1 MSNERYFFGADELL
15 NAPPADRKFL
25 LVLSDEDKEVYRQ
38 ILSNRFKSDQS
49 ETVQALDYVF
59 IKKLH
64 TERPENEVLTK
75 IYERLTKINNVN
87 HYDGFN
93 TILDDELENSEK
105 QINFT
110 LKHTKNEIWEII
122 HGKCEKGDRTLIQ
135 ATAGYLRGNARA
147 GSEGRAKNVSY
158 RSKEQEKELIAD
170 FVDAN
175 HLWFDDDLLTRKF
188 AEGGEQ
194 KVYRLNEDYVVK
206 VNDCG
211 FYDSWLEYL
220 ESLLLHNLF
229 FSPNTTYELLGF
241 TWEDGE
247 LFSVVKQRYIKETRP
262 TKNSETQALLEDI
275 GFENVPKGTSNYY
288 NYTLCVGLMDL
299 HIGNVFT
306 KNDGVRD
313 VLYFIDTIAYI
324 NNEPKKFEYGGNLD
338 ELNNLE
344 ATISKGRQDYQTRGA
359 LTVIKWLRAN
369 ENPNDAQNTN
379 IVLNELK
386 SGIRELGPSVRQ
398 IEELFVREP
407 EMKDNADLQET
418 VELYNAYN
426 RVQELYDAWL
436 RKRADEFDYSIFFD
450 RRDDDDEPKV
460 SQEETKAADR
470 EEWYQK
476 SRFSKK
482 WAPTFKDAV
491 EKLKQQYF
499 DAQKSKE
506 TWEAK
511 QYKKAKGKNVFVGE
525 ELSGANVSVDYIN
538 EKRRSGAIRGAEWVM
553 KESIEAL
560 NDLGFGKEEIA
571 DLLNPKAD
579 EDTNFCMQASEK
591 SLAKE
596 WEPELLN
603 LIELAPT
610 EKNRI
615 KAQGY
620 GIDFVGAKKGA
631 FSNILT
637 EKKYKEAED
646 TEMPGFRTFES
657 LFILAS
663 KIDQSKPFAVAY
675 FGDTRGNRY
684 EYAAASNDIQELI
697 GILKRHDM
705 GEAVV
710 EIYNPK
716 SKKVYAFILYTE
728 NSYDNES
735 VRLTESNKK
744 ASPENEEDELLTD
757 EEVKRLSNID
767 FSKMEVYVDPK
778 MIIPDKALPA
788 ALSAKEEAP
797 TTLKKNEYLVWH
809 GGDVVGDWS
818 LESGDFGINFGNKEQ
833 AESRLTTKKEG
844 AVKQYIITLQNPLVL
859 HLDFGWW
866 PDSPY
871 WKEFGYVPEDYSG
884 KIIDYLIA
892 EGYDGIIYPNS
903 VEGDGESY
911 IVFNPKAIRPV
922 IEKHTLEQEAIHRY
936 QWMRNKEGGQ
946 EYGNQEI
953 IVPENEARYLEFRHL
968 LKDKKMSFADYQKK
982 FGQAYMRYIRMNN
995 KGEWKFHNL
1004 NGLDKLKPEQQYF
1017 DNGWVIEVTD
1027 FNSPEAIKQ
1036 GSTADSE
1043 INVVA
1048 GAEAAIGVLEGVTPN
1063 MKPTPKFPHGKEL
1076 LDMTVAQIN
1085 EAQGMLSSYYWDN
1098 FISPKEAEI
1107 KDLQFRSKLL
1117 PARSPEKAK
1126 MKDQIL
1132 DLQSEVAVYNSES
1145 RKTFVD
1151 SWIAMSNYLMHW
1163 TVSSG
1168 LVDKVDESDMEEY
1181 FSDMLGDLSTYTFE
1195 REREMTWDQKLID
1208 VWLDIVRDH
1217 FVNGEKIKLG
1227 ENYQVPTVAC
1237 PLADDMEVP
1246 VPVASFVNYM
1256 LREGKACKLI
1266 SAGYNTAPI
1275 EDILPCWTV
1284 HFECIQPLTQQEI
1297 LTAFENN
1304 VKVLVRGKGNYDIY
1318 FLLPYK
1324 IGPGEASAVKQYLN
1338 ALEIALARDEFY
1350 DLESKGYEDKLKWFA
1365 KDLKEL
1371 KSASP
1376 QIRYEREK
1384 MLYIDA
1390 STSFTKA
1397 QLIMFFDTQPNGVEF
1412 NANLHG
1418 KLVGEWQRSVPGRLR
1433 KVDGVYD
1440 ILRLEGNNV
1449 TTLQYGPAFELVDLI
1464 FKGEVLVLTEKSP
1477 MLRVSVEEKNAVQ
1490 ELPAEQLPA
1499 AKLSIE
1505 FDVPSEEYDHT
1516 TCVISDLASAIER
1529 GGCSCADGND
1539 YHFNEYEL
1547 DQLREILETGE
1558 TQTFVPV
1565 ANLKYPLNWVAKMK
1579 VEGNFLKLPSERM
1592 STSEYNDVKR
1602 IMLKSEGVYNKNA
1615 FEFEE
1620 PAIDVYLRILGGE
1633 EYNMRK
1639 KYQYYGTP
1647 AATGDY
1653 MVKLAE
1659 IKCGMKFLEPSAG
1672 RAALMNAIWRVCP
1685 EAKIDYFEAMPTNL
1699 KVLKELSNVAFLGED
1714 FLKIKTS
1721 KKYDRIIANP
1731 PFSKDQDQ
1739 AHIRL
1744 MYDLL
1749 APKGRLVTVSATHWQ
1764 FANDKHSTAF
1774 REWIAKI
1781 GAQVIDVPA
1790 GTFKESGTMVPTVI
1804 IVADKK

>member
-1 MSNERYFFGADELL
+1 MSNEKYYFGVEEIHKLEPNLF
-15 NAPPADRKFL
+15 RS
-25 LVLSDEDKEVYRQ
+25 LSDEDKAIFGQ
-38 ILSNRFKSDQS
+38 IMSNRFNSDQS
-49 ETVQALDYVF
+49 EAIQELDYVF

-64 TERPENEVLTK
+64 TEDPNDEVLIK
-75 IYERLTKINNVN
+75 VYNRLTKINNVGN
-87 HYDGFN
+87 YDGFN
-93 TILDDELENSEK
+93 TILEDDDLENSEK

-110 LKHTKNEIWEII
+110 LNYTKDEIRNVLLGKIEIR
-122 HGKCEKGDRTLIQ
+122 GSAPIQ
-135 ATAGYLRGNARA
+135 AAAAYLRGNVGIGNEGARQPNA
-147 GSEGRAKNVSY
+147 CENKTEGQKLEDERECLEKYISQKNIWFDNGNLGIFLKSGSEQG
-158 RSKEQEKELIAD
+158 
-170 FVDAN
+170 
-175 HLWFDDDLLTRKF
+175 
-188 AEGGEQ
+188 
-194 KVYRLNEDYVVK
+194 VYRYGAREVIKLNRLNTVYY
-206 VNDCG
+206 N
-211 FYDSWLEYL
+211 SWLQYFY
-220 ESLLLHNLF
+220 SLLLHNYF
-229 FSPNTTYELLGF
+229 FQDTPYELIGF
-241 TWEDGE
+241 TKHNGQ
-247 LFSVVKQRYIKETRP
+247 LNAVVKQRFIHAPVDTNVGAIIDFMYG
-262 TKNSETQALLEDI
+262 N
-275 GFENVPKGTSNYY
+275 GFS
-288 NYTLCVGLMDL
+288 
-299 HIGNVFT
+299 
-306 KNDGVRD
+306 
-313 VLYFIDTIAYI
+313 LYDAHAYI
-324 NNEPKKFEYGGNLD
+324 NEALGITIKDLHDKNVLTTKDYTLYFVDTICYASKDLLEEQFDSGGNLD

-344 ATISKGRQDYQTRGA
+344 AIILKGRQDYQTRGA

-386 SGIRELGPSVRQ
+386 SAIRELGPSVRQ
-398 IEELFVREP
+398 IKELFVREP
-407 EMKDNADLQET
+407 EMKDNSDMQET
-418 VELYNAYN
+418 VDLYNAYN
-426 RVQELYDAWL
+426 RIQELYDAWL
-436 RKRADEFDYSIFFD
+436 LKQAAEFDYSILFNQNETES
-450 RRDDDDEPKV
+450 EPKV

-470 EEWYQK
+470 EAWYQK
-476 SRFSKK
+476 SGFSKR
-482 WAPTFKDAV
+482 WAPTYKAAV
-491 EKLKQQYF
+491 EKATQQYF
-499 DAQKSKE
+499 DAKKEKE

-511 QYKKAKGKNVFVGE
+511 VYKKAKCKSVFVGD
-525 ELSGANVSVDYIN
+525 ELSGSNVSVNYIN
-538 EKRRSGAIRGAEWVM
+538 DKKKANAIRGAAMTM
-553 KESIEAL
+553 KESMETL
-560 NDLGFGKEEIA
+560 RDLGLGKEELS
-571 DLLNPKAD
+571 DLLSPKID
-579 EDTNFCMQASEK
+579 EDTNFCMLASEK

-596 WEPELLN
+596 WDP
-603 LIELAPT
+603 
-610 EKNRI
+610 
-615 KAQGY
+615 
-620 GIDFVGAKKGA
+620 
-631 FSNILT
+631 
-637 EKKYKEAED
+637 
-646 TEMPGFRTFES
+646 ES
-657 LFILAS
+657 L
-663 KIDQSKPFAVAY
+663 
-675 FGDTRGNRY
+675 
-684 EYAAASNDIQELI
+684 
-697 GILKRHDM
+697 
-705 GEAVV
+705 
-710 EIYNPK
+710 
-716 SKKVYAFILYTE
+716 
-728 NSYDNES
+728 
-735 VRLTESNKK
+735 
-744 ASPENEEDELLTD
+744 
-757 EEVKRLSNID
+757 
-767 FSKMEVYVDPK
+767 
-778 MIIPDKALPA
+778 
-788 ALSAKEEAP
+788 
-797 TTLKKNEYLVWH
+797 
-809 GGDVVGDWS
+809 
-818 LESGDFGINFGNKEQ
+818 
-833 AESRLTTKKEG
+833 
-844 AVKQYIITLQNPLVL
+844 
-859 HLDFGWW
+859 
-866 PDSPY
+866 
-871 WKEFGYVPEDYSG
+871 
-884 KIIDYLIA
+884 KIID
-892 EGYDGIIYPNS
+892 
-903 VEGDGESY
+903 
-911 IVFNPKAIRPV
+911 
-922 IEKHTLEQEAIHRY
+922 LEQEAIHRY

-1004 NGLDKLKPEQQYF
+1004 NSLDKLKPEQQYF

-1048 GAEAAIGVLEGVTPN
+1048 GAEAAIGVLEGVITPN

-1168 LVDKVDESDMEEY
+1168 LVDKVDKSDMEEY
-1181 FSDMLGDLSTYTFE
+1181 FSDMLGDLSMYTFE

-1227 ENYQVPTVAC
+1227 ENYQVPTVVC
-1237 PLADDMEVP
+1237 PLADNMEVP

-1284 HFECIQPLTQQEI
+1284 HFECIQPLTQREI

-1304 VKVLVRGKGNYDIY
+1304 VKVIIRGKGNYDIY

-1371 KSASP
+1371 KSASA
-1376 QIRYEREK
+1376 QVRYEREK

-1390 STSFTKA
+1390 STSYTKA
-1397 QLIMFFDTQPNGVEF
+1397 QLIIFFDTQPNGVEF

-1464 FKGEVLVLTEKSP
+1464 FKGEVVVLTEKSP
-1477 MLRVSVEEKNAVQ
+1477 MFKVSVEEKNAVQ
-1490 ELPAEQLPA
+1490 ELPAVELPA
-1499 AKLSIE
+1499 TKISIE
-1505 FDVPSEEYDHT
+1505 FDVSSEDYGKT

-1529 GGCSCADGND
+1529 AGCSCADGND

-1579 VEGNFLKLPSERM
+1579 VEGNLLKLPPERM

-1602 IMLKSEGVYNKNA
+1602 ILLKSEGVYKKNA

-1659 IKCGMKFLEPSAG
+1659 IECGMSFLEPSAG

-1699 KVLKELSNVAFLGED
+1699 KVLKELSNEAFLGED

-1744 MYDLL
+1744 MFEFL
-1749 APKGRLVTVSATHWQ
+1749 APKGRLITVSSTHWQ
-1764 FANDKHSTAF
+1764 FATDKHSTAF

-1781 GAQVIDVPA
+1781 GARVIDVPA